1 MAEFGQN
8 DHDISQFFPE
18 IVNHLRIISVV
29 LSCSG
34 LFVEKKDYSPRDV
47 VNTLDSDPSV
57 VLPDESEVEA
67 AFNSKAARIVVKAFD
82 DANITW
88 VRVGLPKIIYKIRLA
103 PGAPGSWSAASE
115 NLLDLLLAI
124 LVKEHV
130 LDDLHTKELIV
141 SEAYISFLKQMLR
154 RRDNLLAD
162 YRKEDCMK
170 ITIAYGT

>member
-34 LFVEKKDYSPRDV
+34 LFVEKKHYSPRDV
-47 VNTLDSDPSV
+47 VNTLDLDSSV

-88 VRVGLPKIIYKIRLA
+88 VRVGLPKIIYKIRL
-103 PGAPGSWSAASE
+103 APGSWSAASE